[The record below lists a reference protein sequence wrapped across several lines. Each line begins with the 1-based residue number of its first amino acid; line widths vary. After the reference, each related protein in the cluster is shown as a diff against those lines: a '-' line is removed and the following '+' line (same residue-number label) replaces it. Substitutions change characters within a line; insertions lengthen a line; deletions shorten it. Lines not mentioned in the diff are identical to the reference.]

1 MIIAENLPAR
11 YSHQLYFFGEDSNSI
26 RQYFQDLI
34 KVAINNNI
42 NTNGHLEEYV
52 YNYAE
57 LAQKIAV
64 LTKNSK
70 HYNNILSMLQ
80 TDEAL
85 KVIVA
90 LLFKGFGWRNEIYET
105 FNISSKLYVE
115 TTLGTLQKISLLNK
129 EKGIKLNHLFYEALT
144 KIKNVN
150 LGGSLSQADLYFI
163 NGDFIKFCSLV
174 KDLFEFK
181 ARTSESFKFSL
192 KSIIEDSQ
200 HFNDELDRIID
211 EESNQTSRKHFA
223 NGVYY
228 ETETIKSRQMK
239 KDLKKAI
246 AELKVEQLEAKEQQ
260 NLLSSSEAGQLAIYR
275 ESNNAL
281 ALIPKNELSSDIQ
294 KFKKTRKPTSLYNDQ
309 ECNAEQIFDEL
320 KKQDQEIEKAE
331 TIIGKP
337 EMAFE
342 KSIFDNG
349 IYLSVAAIEEWEQD
363 SKPKTAEQEV
373 DDLFAS
379 MGVNL

>member
-1 MIIAENLPAR
+1 MIAENLPQR
-11 YSHQLYFFGEDSNSI
+11 YSHQLYFFGEESKSI
-26 RQYFQDLI
+26 IDYFYNLI
-34 KVAINNNI
+34 EVDINNNN

-129 EKGIKLNHLFYEALT
+129 EKGIKLNHIFYEALT
-144 KIKNVN
+144 KIKNVS
-150 LGGSLSQADLYFI
+150 LGGALSQADLFFI
-163 NGDFIKFCSLV
+163 NEDFIKFCSLV

-200 HFNDELDRIID
+200 HFVQQLDFIID
-211 EESNQTSRKHFA
+211 EELNQTSRKHFA
-223 NGVYY
+223 RGVHY
-228 ETETIKSRQMK
+228 ETETIKAKQMK
-239 KDLKKAI
+239 KDLKKAV
-246 AELKVEQLEAKEQQ
+246 AEIKLERLEAKEQQ
-260 NLLSSSEAGQLAIYR
+260 NLLSNQEAGQLALVR

-281 ALIPKNELSSDIQ
+281 ALIPKNELSSDIEN
-294 KFKKTRKPTSLYNDQ
+294 FRKTRKATAFYNGQ
-309 ECNAEQIFDEL
+309 ECNVDEIL
-320 KKQDQEIEKAE
+320 AAQAKRDKEIENTE

-337 EMAFE
+337 EMATE

-349 IYLSVAAIEEWEQD
+349 VYLSKAAREEWEES
-363 SKPKTAEQEV
+363 SKPKSAEQEV